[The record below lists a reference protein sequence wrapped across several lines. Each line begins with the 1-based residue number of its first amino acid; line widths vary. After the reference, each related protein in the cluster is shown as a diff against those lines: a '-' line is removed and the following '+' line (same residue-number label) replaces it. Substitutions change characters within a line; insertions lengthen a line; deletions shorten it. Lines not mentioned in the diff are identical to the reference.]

1 MALALLFSFNEK
13 SGAGVLLC
21 KGFHVLGHNRLASR
35 TVVVV
40 MVSYLAI
47 MLSCAAEVRHVPV
60 LDTQALVAAAPEIPD
75 HGADEGLCQS
85 MHQQL
90 FTNQAFSGSLIRVA
104 KVSDVVIQGHEI
116 FCKIAELNAFRPPGA
131 WFANTKS
138 LNLQFYSVLRI

>member
-1 MALALLFSFNEK
+1 
-13 SGAGVLLC
+13 
-21 KGFHVLGHNRLASR
+21 VLGHNRLASG

-40 MVSYLAI
+40 IVSYLAI
-47 MLSCAAEVRHVPV
+47 MQSCAYAEARHVPV

-75 HGADEGLCQS
+75 HVADEGLCQS
-85 MHQQL
+85 VHQQL

-116 FCKIAELNAFRPPGA
+116 FCKIAELNVFRPPGA
-131 WFANTKS
+131 WFANSKS